1 MRLLFRTAL
10 LLLPLSACNSDQ
22 VEHLSNTKELAVEAE
37 NWQVKRIMP
46 KDLLRATG
54 WAGDSLTRT
63 AERELR
69 QVLAA
74 KLQEGGV
81 AAALPFCRPAA
92 LPATDSLATVLQAAL
107 SWRSPR
113 PRNPAHRAALP
124 PADLNAADTT
134 TRRVARPA
142 TEEFTYQRP
151 VVLNDA
157 VCLRCHGE
165 VGQDIAAADYALIQ
179 KQYPQD
185 QATGYRLGQSM
196 GVWRASFKRSG
207 VAELYTMKTRKVMKK
222 RKPLF

>member
-1 MRLLFRTAL
+1 MRFLLRTAL
-10 LLLPLSACNSDQ
+10 FLLPLSACNSDQ
-22 VEHLSNTKELAVEAE
+22 VEHLSNTKELAIEAE

-46 KDLLRATG
+46 KDLLRATR

-74 KLQEGGV
+74 KLAEGGV
-81 AAALPFCRPAA
+81 AAALPYCRPAA
-92 LPATDSLATVLQAAL
+92 LPTTDSLAKVLHASLSWVSARPRSPRNRAAL
-107 SWRSPR
+107 S
-113 PRNPAHRAALP
+113 AAN
-124 PADLNAADTT
+124 LNHTDTT
-134 TRRVARPA
+134 HRVARPS

-151 VVLNDA
+151 VVLSDA
-157 VCLRCHGE
+157 LCLRCHGE
-165 VGQDIAAADYALIQ
+165 VGKDIPAADYALIQ

-196 GVWRASFKRSG
+196 GVWRASLKRQG
-207 VAELYTMKTRKVMKK
+207 VAEFYTMKTRKVMKK